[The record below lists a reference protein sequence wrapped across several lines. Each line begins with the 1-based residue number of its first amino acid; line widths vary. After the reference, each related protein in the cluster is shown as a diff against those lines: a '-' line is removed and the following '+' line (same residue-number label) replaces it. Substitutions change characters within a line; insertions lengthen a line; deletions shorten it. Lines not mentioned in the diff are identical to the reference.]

1 MKTGYISYEVAPFA
15 KVGGLADVAGAL
27 PKYLKKMSEDIFV
40 VMPYHKVI
48 DSNLSSKIEFV
59 KTELYPISHTF
70 KKAFSVYKTIL
81 PNSNVTVYL
90 LKNDDLFYTEEI
102 YSDDVDV
109 SLQSSY
115 FCDCVLTLIKD
126 LEPDTQIIN
135 VNDWQTSLIPIYLK
149 INYSD
154 DPILSSMGTVLTIHN
169 LGFQGIFDSSKIE
182 MCGFPAYL
190 YNIDALEFFGNI
202 NFLKG
207 GILFSDVINT
217 VSKTYAEEI
226 QTEEFGNKLDGVLRI
241 KSENLYGILNGIDY
255 EIYDPLKNK
264 NLFFPI
270 KNFEYKQKNKIELQK
285 YLNLKEDK
293 NRPVISFIGRL
304 FDQKGVDLIANT
316 IEFALMYDIN
326 FVLLGT
332 GDKKYENFFKNLS
345 EKYPDRVFV
354 KIGFDVELAE
364 KIYAGSDIFVMPS
377 KYEPCGLGQMYSMR
391 FGTIPVVRYT
401 GGLEDTVREFYS
413 SSETGTG
420 FGFYDYEDCSFYKAL
435 TKSIFYFKNNK
446 SDWEKIFE
454 NCIQQDFSYEKTASQ
469 YKELYKITYS
479 QIKR

>member
-1 MKTGYISYEVAPFA
+1 
-15 KVGGLADVAGAL
+15 
-27 PKYLKKMSEDIFV
+27 
-40 VMPYHKVI
+40 
-48 DSNLSSKIEFV
+48 
-59 KTELYPISHTF
+59 
-70 KKAFSVYKTIL
+70 
-81 PNSNVTVYL
+81 
-90 LKNDDLFYTEEI
+90 
-102 YSDDVDV
+102 
-109 SLQSSY
+109 
-115 FCDCVLTLIKD
+115 
-126 LEPDTQIIN
+126 
-135 VNDWQTSLIPIYLK
+135 
-149 INYSD
+149 
-154 DPILSSMGTVLTIHN
+154 MGTVLTIHN

-270 KNFEYKQKNKIELQK
+270 KDFEYKQKNKIELQK

-332 GDKKYENFFKNLS
+332 GDKKYENFFKELKD
-345 EKYPDRVFV
+345 KYPDKVYV
-354 KIGFDVELAE
+354 KIGFDVDLAE
-364 KIYAGSDIFVMPS
+364 KIYAGSDIFIMPS

-391 FGTIPVVRYT
+391 FGTVPVVRYT

-446 SDWEKIFE
+446 NDWKTIFN